1 MMLTLAAN
9 ITRRGLGL
17 FLGSLTVVFGI
28 FALMPLLTPVL
39 AAIGYD
45 ELAHTIF
52 VGFSV
57 ACHQQQERSF
67 FVLGHQVAVC
77 QREIGIY
84 FGLFVSSIIYHR
96 VSRLVGPMPIKLY
109 MLAIAPMIIDGLSQ
123 MLGMRESDW
132 LLRVTT
138 GALFGAS
145 TVWVFFPRL
154 AQTLSDIDSHLSNE
168 LKQPRRSLA
177 RFY

>member
-1 MMLTLAAN
+1 MLTFAA
-9 ITRRGLGL
+9 IIIRRGLGL
-17 FLGSLTVVFGI
+17 FLISVTGVFGL
-28 FALMPLLTPVL
+28 FSLLPFLAPAL

-45 ELAHTIF
+45 QLARAIF

-57 ACHQQQERSF
+57 ACHQIPERSF
-67 FVLGHQVAVC
+67 FLFGHQLAVC
-77 QREIGIY
+77 QREVGIY
-84 FGLFVSSIIYHR
+84 VGLFASSLVYRH
-96 VSRLVGPMPIKLY
+96 VQERLGPMPIRLY
-109 MLAIAPMIIDGLSQ
+109 FIAISPMIIDGLSQ

-138 GALFGAS
+138 GALFGVS

-154 AQTLSDIDSHLSNE
+154 AQTLSDIDAHLSNE